1 MEQNEQQKELNG
13 IKTAPNRKK
22 LPTTIYCDSQPK
34 PLFLQTI
41 LRLKINKEQ
50 AENPRKSRSTI

>member
-22 LPTTIYCDSQPK
+22 LPTTIYCD
-34 PLFLQTI
+34 
-41 LRLKINKEQ
+41 
-50 AENPRKSRSTI
+50 